1 MRVLSGFD
9 AARGQQLAGC
19 AVALGNF
26 DGVHLGHRALF
37 REAMERARGLRR
49 PAVAATFEPHPG
61 KVLAAELAPKV
72 ITPLPRK
79 LELLE
84 ALGLDA
90 VIVQRFDE
98 SYADLPAPEFLER
111 DLFGALAPS
120 WVVVGPDFTF
130 GRGRGGTVGDLLAAG
145 ALYKAG
151 FTKVEPV
158 TCDGVVVSSTKIRE
172 FIAEGRV
179 GAAARL
185 LGRPFDV
192 QGRVVHGEGRG
203 RRLGFPTAN
212 LECEGE
218 VRPRNGVYAVR
229 AFFGGAVYAG
239 AANIGRKPTFGKGEV
254 TIEIFLF
261 DFDGDLYGTPMSVE
275 FLKRL
280 RGEQRFSSVEEL
292 SRQISEDCEAA
303 RAALAR
309 VEPPGRLSPRA

>member
-1 MRVLSGFD
+1 
-9 AARGQQLAGC
+9 
-19 AVALGNF
+19 
-26 DGVHLGHRALF
+26 
-37 REAMERARGLRR
+37 
-49 PAVAATFEPHPG
+49 
-61 KVLAAELAPKV
+61 
-72 ITPLPRK
+72 
-79 LELLE
+79 
-84 ALGLDA
+84 
-90 VIVQRFDE
+90 
-98 SYADLPAPEFLER
+98 
-111 DLFGALAPS
+111 
-120 WVVVGPDFTF
+120 
-130 GRGRGGTVGDLLAAG
+130 RGRGGTVGDLLAAA

>member
-26 DGVHLGHRALF
+26 DGVHLGHQALF
-37 REAMERARGLRR
+37 REAIDRARGVGR
-49 PAVAATFEPHPG
+49 PAIAATFDPHPG
-61 KVLAAELAPKV
+61 KVLAPELAPKV

-79 LELLE
+79 LELME

-90 VIVQRFDE
+90 VVVQPFDE
-98 SYADLPAPEFLER
+98 RYAALSAPDFLER

-130 GRGRGGTVGDLLAAG
+130 GRGRGGTVEDLRAAA
-145 ALYKAG
+145 ALHNAG
-151 FTKVEPV
+151 ITRVDPV
-158 TCDGVVVSSTKIRE
+158 TCEGVVVSSTKIRE

-192 QGRVVHGEGRG
+192 RGRVVHGEGRG
-203 RRLGFPTAN
+203 RTFGFPTAN
-212 LECEGE
+212 LAIEGE

-229 AFFGGAVYAG
+229 VFFGGAVYVG
-239 AANIGRKPTFGKGEV
+239 AANIGRKPTFGRGEV
-254 TIEIFLF
+254 TVEIFLF
-261 DFDGDLYGTPMSVE
+261 DFEGDLYGTRMSVE

-280 RGEQRFSSVEEL
+280 RGEQRFSSVDEL
-292 SRQISEDCEAA
+292 ARQISKDCEAT
-303 RAALAR
+303 RAVLAQ
-309 VEPPGRLSPRA
+309 VEPPGPLSPRG